1 MTAALIGATV
11 SHYRIIEPLG
21 EGGMGVVY
29 RAEDL
34 KLSRPVA
41 LKFLTPG
48 REQDL
53 NMLERFMRE
62 ARTASALNHPNICT
76 IYQVDEHAGA
86 PFIAMELLEGQGLDR
101 RIDGRPLDIDLM
113 LEYAIQIA
121 DAIDVAH
128 AAGIL
133 HRDIK
138 PANIFVTTRGQLKV
152 LDFGLAKVTSPSQ
165 TKTGVTDLATDL
177 LGTRQGTSLGTVAY
191 MSPEQ
196 ARGEDLDVRSDLF
209 SFGVVL
215 YEMATGQ
222 RTFQGNTTA
231 TVFDALLNREPRAP
245 IELNANVPP
254 ALERVIARALEKDRQ
269 YRYPS
274 AAEMRTDLRRIKS
287 ERGSS
292 VTQSRQLATNSNVHS
307 GASWPSAVS
316 VPVPAAAAP
325 RVAGMS
331 RSSALVAAVGVV
343 ALIAAGVLFVLSLN
357 RDAASTP
364 VAPVATAT
372 PAATPNVPPAVVP
385 VAPSPATVPAA
396 APAPT
401 TERAA
406 APAPVPAAPAS
417 APGIAPSAGRAA
429 TRPPDAAA
437 RAGEPAVTEAR
448 PAAPTGG
455 RRPADALAE
464 QIRVARAKY
473 DARLYDQALADLKG
487 GLSAMSRSP
496 NAPEAQLLVG
506 KILQLQSKP
515 DDAMAA
521 FVELKQKYAT
531 SAEAAEGTFLHAG
544 LVLQSRRD
552 DRDAEA
558 RRLYAEIP
566 QTHPSSPWAPRALA
580 RQAAMEDR
588 LKTRVADAALGI
600 SVPVS
605 LPTHRRLVQEYRN
618 ASEAEGS
625 LARLADMYDDVRRYD
640 LAAQTLFDLAQRFPA
655 NIRDAALAR
664 WGDVREARQGS
675 AAGARQLRARP
686 DGVIALSRRPE
697 EAQAVGTL
705 ETGALRVAC
714 RAPSAS

>member
-29 RAEDL
+29 RGEDL

-138 PANIFVTTRGQLKV
+138 PANIFVTTRGQVKV

-165 TKTGVTDLATDL
+165 QKTGVTDLATDL

-222 RTFQGNTTA
+222 RSFQGNTTA
-231 TVFDALLNREPRAP
+231 TVFDALLNREPLAP
-245 IELNANVPP
+245 IALNANVPP

-269 YRYPS
+269 YRYQT
-274 AAEMRTDLRRIKS
+274 AAEIRADLRRIKS

-292 VTQSRQLATNSNVHS
+292 VTQSRQLATNSSVQSGSVHS
-307 GASWPSAVS
+307 GASWPSAAS
-316 VPVPAAAAP
+316 VPAPAAAP
-325 RVAGMS
+325 RGAGMT
-331 RSSALVAAVGVV
+331 RSSALVAAVGAV
-343 ALIAAGVLFVLSLN
+343 ALVVAGVLFVLSMN
-357 RDAASTP
+357 RDAAPTP
-364 VAPVATAT
+364 AAPVATAT
-372 PAATPNVPPAVVP
+372 PATTSSGDLVPPAVVP
-385 VAPSPATVPAA
+385 VPPAQAAASPAA
-396 APAPT
+396 APPP
-401 TERAA
+401 TERAV
-406 APAPVPAAPAS
+406 APALTAS
-417 APGIAPSAGRAA
+417 APAVAPAAGRAA
-429 TRPPDAAA
+429 RTPDTTS
-437 RAGEPAVTEAR
+437 RAGEPAVTEAPR
-448 PAAPTGG
+448 PAALAGG

-487 GLSAMSRSP
+487 GISANSRSP

-506 KILQLQSKP
+506 KSSS
-515 DDAMAA
+515 
-521 FVELKQKYAT
+521 F
-531 SAEAAEGTFLHAG
+531 
-544 LVLQSRRD
+544 RRNPTM
-552 DRDAEA
+552 RW
-558 RRLYAEIP
+558 RRL
-566 QTHPSSPWAPRALA
+566 
-580 RQAAMEDR
+580 
-588 LKTRVADAALGI
+588 
-600 SVPVS
+600 
-605 LPTHRRLVQEYRN
+605 
-618 ASEAEGS
+618 
-625 LARLADMYDDVRRYD
+625 
-640 LAAQTLFDLAQRFPA
+640 
-655 NIRDAALAR
+655 
-664 WGDVREARQGS
+664 
-675 AAGARQLRARP
+675 
-686 DGVIALSRRPE
+686 LS
-697 EAQAVGTL
+697 
-705 ETGALRVAC
+705 
-714 RAPSAS
+714 

>member
-1 MTAALIGATV
+1 MTAALVGATV

-29 RAEDL
+29 RGEDL

-76 IYQVDEHAGA
+76 IYQVDEHAGT

-138 PANIFVTTRGQLKV
+138 PANIFVTTRGQVKV
-152 LDFGLAKVTSPSQ
+152 LDFGLAKVTSSSQ
-165 TKTGVTDLATDL
+165 QQTGVTDLATDL

-254 ALERVIARALEKDRQ
+254 ALERLIARALEKDRQ
-269 YRYPS
+269 YRYES

-292 VTQSRQLATNSNVHS
+292 VTQSRQLATNSSVHS

-316 VPVPAAAAP
+316 VPAASVQIPAAAP
-325 RVAGMS
+325 RVAGMT
-331 RSSALVAAVGVV
+331 RSSMLVASVGAV
-343 ALIAAGVLFVLSLN
+343 ALIAAGVLFVMSMD
-357 RDAASTP
+357 RGTATP
-364 VAPVATAT
+364 AAPVATAT
-372 PAATPNVPPAVVP
+372 PAATRSDGRVP
-385 VAPSPATVPAA
+385 PAA
-396 APAPT
+396 APVSAAQVAAPPT
-401 TERAA
+401 TLAPAAERSA
-406 APAPVPAAPAS
+406 APEPVPAVPGTVPAVT
-417 APGIAPSAGRAA
+417 SAGRAA
-429 TRPPDAAA
+429 VRPPDAAA
-437 RAGEPAVTEAR
+437 RAGEPAVTEGSR
-448 PAAPTGG
+448 PATATGG
-455 RRPADALAE
+455 RRPDALAE
-464 QIRVARAKY
+464 QIRIARAKS
-473 DARLYDQALADLKG
+473 DARLYDQALADLKAG
-487 GLSAMSRSP
+487 IAALSKSP
-496 NAPEAQLLVG
+496 NAPDAQLLVG

-531 SAEAAEGTFLHAG
+531 SPEAAEGTFLYAG

-588 LKTRVADAALGI
+588 VKTKVADAELGM
-600 SVPVS
+600 SVPAS
-605 LPTHRRLVQEYRN
+605 LPTHRRLVQDYKN
-618 ASEAEGS
+618 ATEAEAS
-625 LARLADMYDDVRRYD
+625 LARLAEMYDDLRKYD
-640 LAAQTLFDLAQRFPA
+640 LAAQSLFDLAQRFPA
-655 NIRDAALAR
+655 NSRDAAWRAGEIFEKRVKDPQRAR
-664 WGDVREARQGS
+664 ESYALVPQGS
-675 AAGARQLRARP
+675 
-686 DGVIALSRRPE
+686 SRYRD
-697 EAQAVGTL
+697 AQKKL
-705 ETGALRVAC
+705 K
-714 RAPSAS
+714 P

>member
-11 SHYRIIEPLG
+11 SHYRIVEPLG

-113 LEYAIQIA
+113 LKYAIQIA

-152 LDFGLAKVTSPSQ
+152 LDFGLAKVTSPSE

-254 ALERVIARALEKDRQ
+254 ALERLIARALEKDRQ
-269 YRYPS
+269 VP
-274 AAEMRTDLRRIKS
+274 IS
-287 ERGSS
+287 ERCG
-292 VTQSRQLATNSNVHS
+292 
-307 GASWPSAVS
+307 
-316 VPVPAAAAP
+316 
-325 RVAGMS
+325 
-331 RSSALVAAVGVV
+331 
-343 ALIAAGVLFVLSLN
+343 
-357 RDAASTP
+357 DA
-364 VAPVATAT
+364 
-372 PAATPNVPPAVVP
+372 NG
-385 VAPSPATVPAA
+385 SPAYQ
-396 APAPT
+396 
-401 TERAA
+401 ERARF
-406 APAPVPAAPAS
+406 VGDTVAS
-417 APGIAPSAGRAA
+417 AGDTFERA
-429 TRPPDAAA
+429 
-437 RAGEPAVTEAR
+437 
-448 PAAPTGG
+448 
-455 RRPADALAE
+455 
-464 QIRVARAKY
+464 
-473 DARLYDQALADLKG
+473 
-487 GLSAMSRSP
+487 
-496 NAPEAQLLVG
+496 
-506 KILQLQSKP
+506 
-515 DDAMAA
+515 
-521 FVELKQKYAT
+521 
-531 SAEAAEGTFLHAG
+531 
-544 LVLQSRRD
+544 
-552 DRDAEA
+552 
-558 RRLYAEIP
+558 
-566 QTHPSSPWAPRALA
+566 
-580 RQAAMEDR
+580 
-588 LKTRVADAALGI
+588 
-600 SVPVS
+600 
-605 LPTHRRLVQEYRN
+605 
-618 ASEAEGS
+618 
-625 LARLADMYDDVRRYD
+625 
-640 LAAQTLFDLAQRFPA
+640 
-655 NIRDAALAR
+655 
-664 WGDVREARQGS
+664 
-675 AAGARQLRARP
+675 
-686 DGVIALSRRPE
+686 
-697 EAQAVGTL
+697 
-705 ETGALRVAC
+705 
-714 RAPSAS
+714 